1 MNEAVLDASVVLKW
15 FRKTETHSDA
25 AQRLRDAFQT
35 GALSVVVPPLLHIE
49 IINAAGRVWQWPR
62 AALLNLAQAMD
73 TLGFR
78 IREAPLAAIAEWT
91 ARGLSAY
98 DSAYVALADVHR
110 LPLITEDRLILS
122 TARRLARPLA
132 ALGPT

>member
-15 FRKTETHSDA
+15 FLKTETHSDA

-49 IINAAGRVWQWPR
+49 IINAAGRKWQWPR
-62 AALLNLAQAMD
+62 AALRNLAQAMD

-78 IREAPLAAIAEWT
+78 IREAPLAAMAEWT

-98 DSAYVALADVHR
+98 DALADVHR